1 MDKLLSE
8 LRSEGR
14 VDSAGRFTLDLAKAL
29 EKMQRFQLAEPRAFV
44 LNLVAGAALT
54 GARRIDLSLEAG
66 LFRMEWDG
74 RPLTM
79 EDVLGLFDPF
89 DRQTPPAVRELS
101 IGLAA
106 CRGLDLLL
114 MQVESGRVRL
124 QLDRSSL
131 LIEPRQSEDRNRIVM
146 REKVPLWRRFS
157 GPDRQIVSFLEERC
171 SQGPVQVFL
180 EGRKLSQPIQAHNAE
195 AQVYLEDLKALVAL
209 VRLPRSQ
216 PSFTVILNQVS
227 FVLEDTG
234 LEYPGAV
241 VIVEAEGLRKE
252 LSQSTLVRDHA
263 LQQLIERVAA
273 ELDRL
278 ALGLIR
284 ENVPSYHAHL
294 EPLIRRLRR
303 RLGPTELSGRN
314 VSLGP
319 WTELAH
325 EFWDLPVLT
334 RAGGSLVSLGE
345 VLPTYVRTGYL
356 PVTQERQEESHELED
371 GSVAMLRPT
380 GPAADLL
387 DLFFPDQALVH
398 FSTQGCHLTGE
409 RGLSPRLPADRYLVR
424 RFLTGLAG
432 ELGVAARL
440 PVDPPL
446 VLLTARDGGTQA
458 LDPDEDILPRGLV
471 VAARPGPERLTLLR
485 AAAARLPELY
495 AALDWGREHFP
506 EEDERELARA
516 HLREAAIL
524 AIRQWRKAG
533 RPTPSPRDFL
543 YLRMYEGGPEIRFID
558 PDLLDE
564 ALDPSDEVTRQYR
577 S

>member
-8 LRSEGR
+8 LRSEGK

-44 LNLVAGAALT
+44 LNLVAGATLT

-114 MQVESGRVRL
+114 MQVESSQVRL

-146 REKVPLWRRFS
+146 REKVPLWRRFT
-157 GPDRQIVSFLEERC
+157 GPDRRIVSFLEERC

-180 EGRKLSQPIQAHNAE
+180 DGRLLTVPIQAQNAE

-263 LQQLIERVAA
+263 LQQLIERVAV

-278 ALGLIR
+278 ALGMVR
-284 ENVPSYHAHL
+284 ANAPTHL

-334 RAGGSLVSLGE
+334 RADGSLASLGE
-345 VLPTYVRTGYL
+345 VLPAYVRTGYL
-356 PVTQERQEESHELED
+356 PVTQARQERSHALED
-371 GSVAMLRPT
+371 QSVVMLRPT
-380 GPAADLL
+380 GAAADLL
-387 DLFFPDQALVH
+387 DTFFPDQALVH
-398 FSTQGCHLTGE
+398 FSTEGCHLTGE
-409 RGLSPRLPADRYLVR
+409 RGLSPRLPADRYLIR
-424 RFLTGLAG
+424 RFLTGVAG

-446 VLLTARDGGTQA
+446 VLLIARDGDTQP
-458 LDPDEDILPRGLV
+458 LDPDEEILPRGLV

-516 HLREAAIL
+516 HLRQAAVL

-533 RPTPSPRDFL
+533 QPTPSPRDFL
-543 YLRMYEGGPEIRFID
+543 YLRMHEGGPEIRFID